1 MYLNDH
7 FNYRSKV
14 LSLATKVVVNQITFA
29 PIFNTYFFGMQ
40 SFLSGDSL
48 PEVWERIKRTVPTS
62 LINSVK
68 FWPAVTAFSFTFI
81 EPQYR
86 SIFAGGIAIGWQTY
100 LSYLNR
106 SAEVA
111 EALERAV
118 EQGRMTGQKEIQ
130 MVQAT
135 AQNSEA

>member
-7 FNYRSKV
+7 FNFSSKI
-14 LSLATKVVVNQITFA
+14 LSLATKVVVNQIVFA
-29 PIFNTYFFGMQ
+29 PTFNTYFFGMQ

-48 PEVWERIKRTVPTS
+48 PEIWDRIQRTVPTS

-68 FWPAVTAFSFTFI
+68 FWPAVTAFSFAFI

-86 SIFAGGIAIGWQTY
+86 SVFAGGIAIGWQTY

-106 SAEVA
+106 TAEKA
-111 EALERAV
+111 EALERASGHG
-118 EQGRMTGQKEIQ
+118 EANNTKEIQ
-130 MVQAT
+130 IAQAAT
-135 AQNSEA
+135 TSTEV

>member
-7 FNYRSKV
+7 FNYPSKI
-14 LSLATKVVVNQITFA
+14 LSLATKVIANQIIFA
-29 PIFNTYFFGMQ
+29 PIFNSYFFGMH
-40 SFLSGDSL
+40 SLLSGDPL
-48 PEVWERIKRTVPTS
+48 AEVWERIKRTVPTS

-86 SIFAGGIAIGWQTY
+86 SIFAGGVAIGWQTY

-106 SAEVA
+106 TAEIAKAAEKAIEQEGMGKRKGIHVVQTSASI
-111 EALERAV
+111 
-118 EQGRMTGQKEIQ
+118 K
-130 MVQAT
+130 
-135 AQNSEA
+135 

>member
-48 PEVWERIKRTVPTS
+48 PEIWERIKRTVPTS
-62 LINSVK
+62 LINSLK

-111 EALERAV
+111 AALERAAD
-118 EQGRMTGQKEIQ
+118 QGGTSGKKEIQ
-130 MVQAT
+130 MVQAS
-135 AQNSEA
+135 AQNNEA